1 MADACSL
8 CPDYITSAVQKP
20 VEEALGQVRSV
31 KRRALS
37 VNASLKGIVGSAAA
51 DVAGVSA
58 LIPLPPVID
67 LTEIAAII
75 ACPLT
80 PLALALDAAVIANL
94 DPKELYG
101 LVQKQIVQFTKDVIK
116 NYEAGLK
123 ALGTF
128 KVVGIAKRFLE
139 DLLRINLDAVLLAE
153 ATAIAVFVQSTCPE
167 AFAAGPYQEFL
178 DEITDF
184 SLTGVVPSTLDS
196 DVSGV
201 LIQLQI
207 GDAQIK
213 VWKAVGSAPAPF

>member
-8 CPDYITSAVQKP
+8 CPNYITAAVQKP

-31 KRRALS
+31 KRRAQS
-37 VNASLKGIVGSAAA
+37 VNAALKGIVGSAVA
-51 DVAGVSA
+51 DIAGVVS
-58 LIPLPPVID
+58 LIPIPPILD
-67 LTEIAAII
+67 IPEIISII

-80 PLALALDAAVIANL
+80 PLALALDATLIANL
-94 DPKELYG
+94 DPRELYG

-116 NYEAGLK
+116 NYEEGLK
-123 ALGTF
+123 LLGSF

-153 ATAIAVFVQSTCPE
+153 ATAIAVFVQATCPE
-167 AFAAGPYQEFL
+167 EFEDGPYQAFL

-184 SLTGVVPSTLDS
+184 SLDGVVPSTLDS

-201 LIQLQI
+201 LTQLQV
-207 GDAQIK
+207 GDTQISA
-213 VWKAVGSAPAPF
+213 WKTLGSAPVPF